1 MDKYLV
7 ADATD
12 SFVASIAGH
21 EVHKIDRVLATLS
34 ISHIR
39 ELTDGMGDNEIN
51 TQYNPRH

>member
-39 ELTDGMGDNEIN
+39 ELTDGTGDNKIN